1 MAEPARKVPMTF
13 DEYIKGEQT
22 ATVKHELIGGVV
34 YMMAGA
40 KARHTRITGN
50 VYRAFANHLQNS
62 PCEPFSSDMSVKVDE
77 AHGFYPDVTVDCSG
91 NVDDDHLYTETPTLI
106 VEVLSKSTRRFDKT
120 LKLQQYRTVPTL
132 KEYVMIEQ
140 DVVDVEVLRRENG
153 WQPEHYF
160 LGDDVTF
167 TSIGCTVSVED
178 IYERVQNEDMREWL
192 EQKAKEADDADDTSD
207 A

>member
-1 MAEPARKVPMTF
+1 MTF

-40 KARHTRITGN
+40 PVNHTRIAGN
-50 VYRAFANHLQNS
+50 VYHALRVRLRNS
-62 PCEPFSSDMSVKVDE
+62 PCEPFGSDMSVKVDD
-77 AHGFYPDVTVDCSG
+77 AHSYYPDVVVDCSDELQG
-91 NVDDDHLYTETPTLI
+91 DDHHTETPTLI

-120 LKLQQYRTVPTL
+120 LKLQQYRTVPML

-167 TSIGCTVSVED
+167 TSIDCTVSVED

-192 EQKAKEADDADDTSD
+192 EQQAKGADDADDASD